1 MNTRIPGIELSH
13 DLRHRDWLIECYS
26 YAGNSRHPSTHNA
39 ALLIRN
45 NTVILAGVNNLP
57 PGVVHKEERF
67 EGENK
72 HIYPNHAERDVLYKA
87 ARAGITTDGLAMVMP
102 WLPCIPC
109 ANAIITCGITALIV
123 HKQMLERTKERWR
136 EELEQAV
143 QLMKE
148 AGISVTAYDGSLGVK
163 AYMHRAE
170 WEA

>member
-1 MNTRIPGIELSH
+1 MDIKNLGIELSQ
-13 DLRHRDWLIECYS
+13 DTRYRNWLIECYS
-26 YAGNSRHPSTHNA
+26 YAHNSRHPSTHNA
-39 ALLIRN
+39 ALLIRDN
-45 NTVILAGVNNLP
+45 SVVLAGVNNLP
-57 PGVVHKEERF
+57 PGVIQKEERF

-87 ARAGITTDGLAMVMP
+87 ARAGIATQSLIMVMP

-109 ANAIITCGITALIV
+109 ANAIISCGISTLIV

-136 EELEQAV
+136 EELKEAV

-148 AGISVTAYDGSLGVK
+148 AGIQVIAYDGITGVK